1 MMTLDELYD
10 EFDELE
16 DWGDRC
22 DFLIDLGFELPALP
36 DAARTEQYRV
46 HGCQSIVWLIAQLTE
61 TDPPV
66 MEISAD
72 SDAMIVRGLIA
83 VLLMAFSGNRLED
96 ILKVDAQAVFARL
109 GLTRHLSTARKNGL
123 AGMVDRIRLLAARHA
138 DAGA

>member
-1 MMTLDELYD
+1 MTLDELYD
-10 EFDELE
+10 EFDYLE

-36 DAARTEQYRV
+36 DAARTEANRV
-46 HGCQSIVWLIAQLTE
+46 HGCQSNVWLIAQVTE

-83 VLLMAFSGNRLED
+83 VLLMAFSGNCVED
-96 ILKVDAQAVFARL
+96 VLKVDAQAVFTRL
-109 GLTRHLSTARKNGL
+109 GLTRHLSVARKNGL
-123 AGMVDRIRLLAARHA
+123 AGMVNRIRLLAARHA